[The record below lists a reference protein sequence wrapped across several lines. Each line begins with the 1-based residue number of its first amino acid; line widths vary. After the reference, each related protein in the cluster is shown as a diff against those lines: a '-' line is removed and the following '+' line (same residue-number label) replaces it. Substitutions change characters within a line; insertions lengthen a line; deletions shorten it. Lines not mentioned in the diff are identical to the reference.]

1 MAYQS
6 LNIIGSFMAG
16 IPAVNREIGE
26 ERARAEAYR
35 SLMRSQVQQAHQE
48 SAEDVAAVEVNT
60 RTFVSEDPHD
70 RRNPYYSMWG
80 STSKNAAEEPEET
93 PESEAPAPGSIG
105 SNLDVVI

>member
-26 ERARAEAYR
+26 ERAR
-35 SLMRSQVQQAHQE
+35 VQQAHQE